1 MINEKRCCEKHSVT
15 IPIAL
20 DNKISVMAN
29 NYAYKIKND
38 LIVELL
44 ELGILK
50 YEEDT
55 EIKNLLLTLINKVEL
70 LLDSTY

>member
-1 MINEKRCCEKHSVT
+1 MKKDVVRRSVT

-70 LLDSTY
+70 LLEQPTK

>member
-1 MINEKRCCEKHSVT
+1 MKKDVVRRSVT
-15 IPIAL
+15 ILIAL

-70 LLDSTY
+70 LLDQPTK

>member
-1 MINEKRCCEKHSVT
+1 MKKDVVRRSVT
-15 IPIAL
+15 IPIVL
-20 DNKISVMAN
+20 DNKISVMAD

-70 LLDSTY
+70 LLNQTTK

>member
-1 MINEKRCCEKHSVT
+1 MKKDVVRRSVT

-70 LLDSTY
+70 LINQTTK

>member
-1 MINEKRCCEKHSVT
+1 MKKDVVRRSVT

-55 EIKNLLLTLINKVEL
+55 EIKNLLLTLINKIEL
-70 LLDSTY
+70 LLDQTTK

>member
-1 MINEKRCCEKHSVT
+1 MKKDVVRRSVT

-70 LLDSTY
+70 LLDQTTK

>member
-1 MINEKRCCEKHSVT
+1 MKKDVVRRSVT

-55 EIKNLLLTLINKVEL
+55 EIKNLLLTLINRKTEINK
-70 LLDSTY
+70 

>member
-1 MINEKRCCEKHSVT
+1 MKRDVVRRSVT
-15 IPIAL
+15 IPTAL

-55 EIKNLLLTLINKVEL
+55 EIKNLLPTLINKVEL
-70 LLDSTY
+70 LLDQPTK

>member
-1 MINEKRCCEKHSVT
+1 MKKDVVRRSVT

-20 DNKISVMAN
+20 DNKISVMAD

-70 LLDSTY
+70 LLNQTTK

>member
-1 MINEKRCCEKHSVT
+1 MKRDVVRRSVT
-15 IPIAL
+15 IPTAL

-29 NYAYKIKND
+29 NYAYKIKNY

-70 LLDSTY
+70 LLDQPTK

>member
-1 MINEKRCCEKHSVT
+1 MKRDVVRRSVT
-15 IPIAL
+15 IPTAL

-55 EIKNLLLTLINKVEL
+55 EIKNLLLTLINKIEI
-70 LLDSTY
+70 LLDQPTK

>member
-1 MINEKRCCEKHSVT
+1 MKKDVVRRSVT

-70 LLDSTY
+70 LLNQTTK

>member
-1 MINEKRCCEKHSVT
+1 MKKDVVRRSVT

-20 DNKISVMAN
+20 DNKISVMAD

-70 LLDSTY
+70 LLDQPTK

>member
-1 MINEKRCCEKHSVT
+1 MKKDVVRRSVT

-20 DNKISVMAN
+20 DNKISVMVN

-70 LLDSTY
+70 LLDQPTK